1 MVHDVMTPEPV
12 RVGDS
17 GTSELAVLLVKLK
30 SSGEYEM
37 LGRLSTTVRL
47 IKVVDEPPVLVAVT
61 EYVVRGETTVGVPEI
76 SPFVMF
82 NSKPVGKS
90 GLTVNL

>member
-1 MVHDVMTPEPV
+1 M
-12 RVGDS
+12 
-17 GTSELAVLLVKLK
+17 
-30 SSGEYEM
+30 
-37 LGRLSTTVRL
+37 RL